1 MNMKLREL
9 TQQFGDRPFFET
21 RQVVAV
27 FGEPEAQIQARLSRW
42 VAAGK
47 ILRLRRGRYLLLLA
61 DRRVEVSVYHLSN
74 YMLRPS
80 YVSLHSA
87 LEYHAL
93 IPEAVAEVHAL
104 TPKHGNRWETPAGN
118 FSYRSIAQHRFF
130 GYGAYSMRPTDAGRS
145 PGVGGGQQSFL
156 MARPEKAMLDLF
168 YAASG
173 EWDAGR
179 IRSMRFQNLEEIS
192 GDRMIEYGRRF
203 ASPRVTRAARR
214 FLRLYGAELGQRL
227 SRERSA

>member
-80 YVSLHSA
+80 YVSLH
-87 LEYHAL
+87 
-93 IPEAVAEVHAL
+93 
-104 TPKHGNRWETPAGN
+104 
-118 FSYRSIAQHRFF
+118 
-130 GYGAYSMRPTDAGRS
+130 
-145 PGVGGGQQSFL
+145 
-156 MARPEKAMLDLF
+156 
-168 YAASG
+168 
-173 EWDAGR
+173 
-179 IRSMRFQNLEEIS
+179 
-192 GDRMIEYGRRF
+192 
-203 ASPRVTRAARR
+203 
-214 FLRLYGAELGQRL
+214 
-227 SRERSA
+227 